1 MLDEAAKHIREGI
14 LLGRTDIIKK
24 LLDEVKQTIKSEKAG
39 LQFYLI
45 LTFWCPGICGIV
57 DFCTFL
63 YERTRL
69 WDQIWPKCFIFV
81 IYLSQPNLIHAS
93 CDVRSRVYSL
103 VVS

>member
-45 LTFWCPGICGIV
+45 FTF
-57 DFCTFL
+57 
-63 YERTRL
+63 
-69 WDQIWPKCFIFV
+69 
-81 IYLSQPNLIHAS
+81 
-93 CDVRSRVYSL
+93 
-103 VVS
+103 